1 MASTAGSRT
10 MLGSIILTSLVLQ
23 VSAFQI
29 AAPAS
34 SFVASPPRSNV
45 QKWGSTGTAT
55 QAWRKDTLCR
65 ATRVEITEGATES
78 SSSSSSSSP
87 LKEAVLKTMGS
98 MRDEAN
104 EYADMFGL
112 TTADAAFYALF
123 GAIIKEAPLGPKGEP
138 FVLRHDQV
146 VKALQ
151 QESTWPGF
159 FTIKD
164 LEKAVNDDFL
174 DAALGTT
181 DNRKGWKVRTQY
193 GLRLWILHAN
203 CRSVL
208 RIALLRLNIFLS
220 SIYRVKMYPFPEEN
234 PSKRLA

>member
-1 MASTAGSRT
+1 M
-10 MLGSIILTSLVLQ
+10 
-23 VSAFQI
+23 
-29 AAPAS
+29 
-34 SFVASPPRSNV
+34 
-45 QKWGSTGTAT
+45 
-55 QAWRKDTLCR
+55 
-65 ATRVEITEGATES
+65 
-78 SSSSSSSSP
+78 
-87 LKEAVLKTMGS
+87 KTMGS

-112 TTADAAFYALF
+112 TAADAAFYALF
-123 GAIIKEAPLGPKGEP
+123 GAIIKEAPLGPQGEP

-181 DNRKGWKVRTQY
+181 DNRKGWKVCTIQ
-193 GLRLWILHAN
+193 
-203 CRSVL
+203 
-208 RIALLRLNIFLS
+208 
-220 SIYRVKMYPFPEEN
+220 P
-234 PSKRLA
+234 